1 MFFAPFINRMKDQ
14 SRKKIILSLR
24 WTTIIVIS
32 YLILF
37 GEGRGIDFRS
47 GHVFIIGYI
56 LSNLFLTFIPKV
68 WFLNPKFFYS
78 LVIIDTGLISY
89 GMYLSENVATDYYLL
104 FFLIVILASMSRNY
118 ILLMVISGIIASIYG
133 FLLYSWGLLTGENN
147 ISYSLRIPFI
157 FIMAAFYGYIVQT
170 FTKEANQQLA
180 ISENRYRGLFENAN
194 DGIIILRNPQVQIAD
209 ANREVERLT
218 GYKKGELF
226 QKNFIDLFAPAEK
239 EKALGMF
246 DEVIQKGEVRTDF
259 LSLLKKDG
267 SLLEVDLSVKRIDL
281 GDELL
286 CQIIFRDMTEQRKM
300 EKKIRETKMN
310 LEAIFDSIRDQLSI
324 QSPDFQILL
333 VNKAVLETHHANYE
347 ELIGRKCYEAYY
359 QRSLPCEKCPLS
371 VTIETKQPAS
381 SILKVLEG
389 DTTLRIFSYPILDEK
404 GNLIS
409 VIEYIQDITEEQ
421 RLQEQLI
428 QSEKLAGIG
437 IMASGVAHEIN
448 NPLSGIIGMAE
459 IALGEEE
466 EPDTKTYLM
475 DILRC
480 GQRINEIV
488 KGLRSYYKTVKKEEQ
503 SLVNINEVLEDSLK
517 MVRLAIKNGAV
528 EVVKRFQP
536 VEKIETNVGE
546 IQHIF
551 THLITNAF
559 QAMDGKGGKL
569 ILSTRS
575 LKNGVEVK
583 VSDNGVGI
591 PQKYLNHIF
600 NPFFTTKKPGEG
612 TGLGLNIVY
621 RIVTK
626 YEGTIEVESKEG
638 MGTTFTVKFPI
649 RRIG

>member
-1 MFFAPFINRMKDQ
+1 MKDQ
-14 SRKKIILSLR
+14 SRKRIILSLR

-37 GEGRGIDFRS
+37 GEGRGIDFHL

-68 WFLNPKFFYS
+68 WFLDPKFFYS

-104 FFLIVILASMSRNY
+104 FFLIIILASMSRNY
-118 ILLMVISGIIASIYG
+118 ILLMVISGITASIYG
-133 FLLYSWGLLTGENN
+133 FLLYSWGLFTSENS
-147 ISYSLRIPFI
+147 ISYTLRIPFI

-170 FTKEANQQLA
+170 FMKEANQQLA

-194 DGIIILRNPQVQIAD
+194 DGIIILRNPQFQIAD

-218 GYKKGELF
+218 GYKKEELF
-226 QKNFIDLFAPAEK
+226 QMDFIDLFAPVEK

-246 DEVIQKGEVRTDF
+246 DEVTQKGEVKTDS

-267 SLLEVDLSVKRIDL
+267 SLLEMDLSIKRIDL
-281 GDELL
+281 GDEPL
-286 CQIIFRDMTEQRKM
+286 CQMIFRDMTGQRKM
-300 EKKIRETKMN
+300 EKKIRESKMN

-324 QSPDFQILL
+324 QGPDFQILR
-333 VNKAVLETHHANYE
+333 VNKAVLETHRANYE

-359 QRSLPCEKCPLS
+359 QRSLPCEKCPVS

-381 SILKVLEG
+381 SILKILEG

-409 VIEYIQDITEEQ
+409 VIEYVRDITEEQ

-437 IMASGVAHEIN
+437 ILASGVAHEIN

-459 IALGEEE
+459 IAIGEEE
-466 EPDTKTYLM
+466 EPETKTYLM

-503 SLVNINEVLEDSLK
+503 SLVDINEVLEDSLK
-517 MVRLAIKNGAV
+517 MVRLAIKNSAV

-559 QAMDGKGGKL
+559 QAMDGKGGRL

-575 LKNGVEVK
+575 LKNAVEVK

-649 RRIG
+649 RRVE

>member
-37 GEGRGIDFRS
+37 GEGREIDFRS

-68 WFLNPKFFYS
+68 WFSNPKFFYS

-89 GMYLSENVATDYYLL
+89 GMYRSENVATDYYLL
-104 FFLIVILASMSRNY
+104 FFLTIILASMSRNY
-118 ILLMVISGIIASIYG
+118 ILLMVISGITASIYG
-133 FLLYSWGLLTGENN
+133 FLLYSWGLLASENS

-180 ISENRYRGLFENAN
+180 ISENRYRDLFENAN

-226 QKNFIDLFAPAEK
+226 QKNCIDLFAPAEK

-324 QSPDFQILL
+324 QSPDFQILR
-333 VNKAVLETHHANYE
+333 VNKAVLETHPANYE
-347 ELIGRKCYEAYY
+347 ELVGRKCYEAYY

-389 DTTLRIFSYPILDEK
+389 DASLRIFSYPILDEK
-404 GNLIS
+404 ESRRTNPIYWIS
-409 VIEYIQDITEEQ
+409 FVVV
-421 RLQEQLI
+421 R
-428 QSEKLAGIG
+428 G
-437 IMASGVAHEIN
+437 
-448 NPLSGIIGMAE
+448 
-459 IALGEEE
+459 
-466 EPDTKTYLM
+466 LM
-475 DILRC
+475 
-480 GQRINEIV
+480 
-488 KGLRSYYKTVKKEEQ
+488 
-503 SLVNINEVLEDSLK
+503 
-517 MVRLAIKNGAV
+517 
-528 EVVKRFQP
+528 
-536 VEKIETNVGE
+536 
-546 IQHIF
+546 
-551 THLITNAF
+551 
-559 QAMDGKGGKL
+559 
-569 ILSTRS
+569 RS
-575 LKNGVEVK
+575 LR
-583 VSDNGVGI
+583 D
-591 PQKYLNHIF
+591 
-600 NPFFTTKKPGEG
+600 
-612 TGLGLNIVY
+612 
-621 RIVTK
+621 
-626 YEGTIEVESKEG
+626 
-638 MGTTFTVKFPI
+638 
-649 RRIG
+649 